1 MRNLKKKYL
10 LVLRLVL
17 YGAAAFAQ
25 GRIYTRKARLE
36 DFPSRTTRV
45 VLTGQEV
52 FDAVLKEEISSRW
65 MVSPYEFCTVTDYT
79 RDRYTSLYYFVRFT
93 FDANF
98 TYMTLTKSGDPEDE
112 NQLKQGFDVVMIPI
126 APAYMTGGDELV
138 FLPAYIDIMQQ
149 YINRA
154 MVSDKVAYRGLKA
167 LCSKPVGPVHTDR
180 QAALDA
186 FLASRPFENARIE
199 IVSSSSD
206 KKIEMVISTDTH
218 ELRSIK
224 RK

>member
-1 MRNLKKKYL
+1 MKKKYL
-10 LVLRLVL
+10 LILLLFMSGVS
-17 YGAAAFAQ
+17 AFAQ

-65 MVSPYEFCTVTDYT
+65 MISPYEFCTVTDYT
-79 RDRYTSLYYFVRFT
+79 RDRYTGLYYFVRFT

-112 NQLKQGFDVVMIPI
+112 NQLRQGFDVVMIPI

-138 FLPAYIDIMQQ
+138 YLPAYIDIMQE
-149 YINRA
+149 YISRA
-154 MVSDKVAYRGLKA
+154 RLPTAD
-167 LCSKPVGPVHTDR
+167 SKHCVQGR
-180 QAALDA
+180 
-186 FLASRPFENARIE
+186 
-199 IVSSSSD
+199 
-206 KKIEMVISTDTH
+206 
-218 ELRSIK
+218 
-224 RK
+224 